1 MKVLVTAF
9 KPFNNSL
16 NNYSIEVLNYLN
28 DVEKAILDVV
38 YDECYLELT
47 NNFNLDQFDLIIA
60 LGEAR
65 MRNEILLEVNA
76 KNISDCRIKDNAG
89 NLKINEII
97 DTNEEKEF
105 QTLVNLDLLKDTIS
119 NSFDAGKF
127 VCNNLYFHLLKN
139 YPNKSLFIHIPEC
152 HNDLNNFKK
161 FADKIKE
168 IIQILEGVSNEK
180 K

>member
-1 MKVLVTAF
+1 MKMKVLVTAF

-16 NNYSIEVLNYLN
+16 NNYSIVVLNYIN
-28 DVEKAILDVV
+28 DVVKAILDVV

-89 NLKINEII
+89 NLTINEIN
-97 DTNEEKEF
+97 DQNEEKTGE
-105 QTLVNLDLLKDTIS
+105 
-119 NSFDAGKF
+119 
-127 VCNNLYFHLLKN
+127 
-139 YPNKSLFIHIPEC
+139 
-152 HNDLNNFKK
+152 
-161 FADKIKE
+161 IK
-168 IIQILEGVSNEK
+168 
-180 K
+180 